1 MAGEDESKEKY
12 EQSKLRSTDPRS
24 PYYIGSQDNPGVVI
38 TQVQLK
44 GENYEEWA
52 KAIRNALRAKKKLGF
67 IDGKIDKPTDEAD
80 LEDWFSINALLVAWI
95 LNTIESSLCST
106 VAYVENARDL
116 WEELKQRF
124 SVGNGPRIQQ
134 IKSDLA
140 NCKQGGQV
148 VV

>member
-1 MAGEDESKEKY
+1 M
-12 EQSKLRSTDPRS
+12 
-24 PYYIGSQDNPGVVI
+24 VI

-95 LNTIESSLCST
+95 LNTIESSLRST
-106 VAYVENARDL
+106 VAYVENARDM

-148 VV
+148 VVSYYGP